1 MLNDLTEENWIL
13 FAAKAYEK
21 PFAIQAEF
29 DEDLN
34 RILYIKRLLTKY
46 HANGVLKE
54 RLLLNHLIIF
64 YNVFGIDASSKLLW
78 LKLDEKDWVVIKPF
92 LLFLNLLPKQ
102 IQGVRGLTI
111 ETDAIGLDP
120 KVVDTL
126 RALNNDRSKRQ
137 DHTED
142 GEQE

>member
-1 MLNDLTEENWIL
+1 MINDLTDENYIL
-13 FAAKAYEK
+13 YAAKAYEK

-46 HANGVLKE
+46 HSTGLLKE

-64 YNVFGIDASSKLLW
+64 YNVFGIEASSKLLW
-78 LKLDEKDWVVIKPF
+78 LKLDQKDWQVIKPF

-111 ETDAIGLDP
+111 ETDTIGLDQ
-120 KVVDTL
+120 KVVEIL
-126 RALNNDRSKRQ
+126 RALNNDRNKAKDSRQ
-137 DHTED
+137 DS
-142 GEQE
+142 Q

>member
-1 MLNDLTEENWIL
+1 MISDLTDENWII

-34 RILYIKRLLTKY
+34 RILYIKRLLSKY
-46 HANGVLKE
+46 HSTGSLKD

-78 LKLDEKDWVVIKPF
+78 LKLEEKDWVVIKPF

-102 IQGVRGLTI
+102 IQGVRGMTVDTDTI
-111 ETDAIGLDP
+111 EMDQ
-120 KVVDTL
+120 KVIDSL
-126 RALNNDRSKRQ
+126 RALNNDRASKAK
-137 DHTED
+137 DNE
-142 GEQE
+142 

>member
-1 MLNDLTEENWIL
+1 MINDLTDDNWIL

-46 HANGVLKE
+46 HSSGNLKE

-64 YNVFGIDASSKLLW
+64 YNVFGIESSSRLLW

-102 IQGVRGLTI
+102 IQGVRGVTVD
-111 ETDAIGLDP
+111 TDTIGLDQ
-120 KVVDTL
+120 KVVDAL
-126 RALNNDRSKRQ
+126 RAMNNDRSKAKDSKQ
-137 DHTED
+137 DSK
-142 GEQE
+142 

>member
-1 MLNDLTEENWIL
+1 MISDLTDENWII

-34 RILYIKRLLTKY
+34 RILYIKRLLSKY
-46 HANGVLKE
+46 HSTGNLKD

-64 YNVFGIDASSKLLW
+64 YNVFGIESSSKLLW
-78 LKLDEKDWVVIKPF
+78 LKLEEKDWVVIKPF

-102 IQGVRGLTI
+102 IQGVRGMTI
-111 ETDAIGLDP
+111 ETDTIEMDQ
-120 KVVDTL
+120 KVIDSL
-126 RALNNDRSKRQ
+126 RALNNDRSKAK
-137 DHTED
+137 DNE
-142 GEQE
+142 

>member
-1 MLNDLTEENWIL
+1 MINDLTDENWIL

-46 HANGVLKE
+46 HSNGTLKD

-64 YNVFGIDASSKLLW
+64 YNVFGIEASSKLLW
-78 LKLDEKDWVVIKPF
+78 LKLDGKDWVVIKPF

-102 IQGVRGLTI
+102 IQGVRGMTVD
-111 ETDAIGLDP
+111 TDAIGLDQ
-120 KVVDTL
+120 KVVDSL
-126 RALNNDRSKRQ
+126 RAMNNDRSKTKDSKQ
-137 DHTED
+137 DSN
-142 GEQE
+142 

>member
-1 MLNDLTEENWIL
+1 MINDLNDDNFIL
-13 FAAKAYEK
+13 YAAKAYEK

-46 HANGVLKE
+46 HSTGLLKE

-64 YNVFGIDASSKLLW
+64 YNVFGIEASSKLLW
-78 LKLDEKDWVVIKPF
+78 LKLDQKDWQVIKPF

-111 ETDAIGLDP
+111 ETDTIGLDQ
-120 KVVDTL
+120 KVVEIL
-126 RALNNDRSKRQ
+126 RALNNDRNKAKDSRQ
-137 DHTED
+137 DS
-142 GEQE
+142 Q